1 MNAMKRYLHYIT
13 AVAAVFWAI
22 SCTEEVD
29 PAERETFEGR
39 VPSQLEVSY
48 SASGASVS
56 SLNFNH
62 SARVQE
68 VEVSVNNDNLV
79 WNLESNRE
87 WCKVVSDKQ
96 KGSGT
101 VKLEISANESLEA
114 RPEAVLTFVAG
125 EFRGFRITAEQS
137 AAAFVLS
144 QPYLVSPM
152 DAAGMPIKVTTKT
165 GTEWDIEGNGWAFGT
180 KGDSVEKDGLTVTTV
195 NINTEPNT
203 SASRYG
209 AVRFVSGQDD
219 DSVWIYQF
227 GNEYEYD
234 DSGKISFGGA
244 GTSTFSITAPA
255 YSVREVVGPAFTS
268 GSVTES
274 EGGTATVTINLEE
287 NLSDCGEGRDVE
299 LSLMLANASSTIVP
313 LPVIAQGYTPWG
325 KCNP

>member
-1 MNAMKRYLHYIT
+1 MKAMKRYLHYIT

-39 VPSQLEVSY
+39 VSSSLEVSY
-48 SASGASVS
+48 AASGASVS

-68 VEVSVNNDNLV
+68 VEVTVNNDNLV

-87 WCKVVSDKQ
+87 WCKVISDKQ

-144 QPYLVSPM
+144 QPYLISSINAS
-152 DAAGMPIKVTTKT
+152 DTQIKVTTRT
-165 GTEWDIEGNGWAFGT
+165 GTEWSIEGNGWASGS
-180 KGDSVEKDGLTVTTV
+180 KGDSVENGDLTVTTV
-195 NINTEPNT
+195 NISTEPNP

-227 GNEYEYD
+227 GDDYEYD
-234 DSGKISFGGA
+234 
-244 GTSTFSITAPA
+244 
-255 YSVREVVGPAFTS
+255 
-268 GSVTES
+268 
-274 EGGTATVTINLEE
+274 
-287 NLSDCGEGRDVE
+287 
-299 LSLMLANASSTIVP
+299 
-313 LPVIAQGYTPWG
+313 
-325 KCNP
+325 